1 MGGEK
6 IYLIDCIVDVQN
18 TFKTEWIYAN
28 KSGWEIWLRAKAC
41 YQNNFITA
49 EALKDILLDRIVSGN
64 LHDDRAAI
72 NEFILNLNGCFVV
85 IIKSRSFFFAAVD
98 HLRSIPL
105 FYGRV
110 ADNFFVSDDAGRILS
125 HYGVAAPNLRSS
137 IEFILSGY
145 VSGSDTLFSE
155 IKQLQAGEILFFSPL
170 NDDDISCHII
180 EKNISQVSPVG
191 KRSDCTEQLES
202 TLMRV
207 FSRLVDS
214 VQGRPIVVPLSD
226 GYDSRLIVTMLS
238 RLKVKNV
245 ICFTYAKSG
254 ARILKAA
261 EHIARKASY
270 PWLFVPYTKQRWQ
283 MCLNDD
289 KTREFIK
296 KAHNLHTLPNFQD
309 FPAVKHLCE
318 QGLISPDAI
327 FVPGHTPMMYLKD
340 QPDEASRSG
349 VVNSILQKHYTR
361 WDWSFKKKTLMPFL
375 QDKII
380 ETLPNG
386 PSFNSLEDAVLAF
399 EAWELRERQAKFI
412 VNAVR
417 TYEFF
422 GYEWRLPLWDKE
434 LVRFWLSLPLSVRE
448 GKLPIKNL
456 LENKN
461 IEKSFPAKK
470 CSQKREYL
478 RNIKSFLAAH
488 PVLFYIVNKF
498 DIRPSQLLSYWTN
511 PLAFYGVTSFW
522 EFITSYHYNINAHSF
537 LIRKLYAEEYNR
549 EFAQALTSYFTRS
562 IPPLEGKSPMRGNE

>member
-1 MGGEK
+1 
-6 IYLIDCIVDVQN
+6 LIDCIVDIQN
-18 TFKTEWIYAN
+18 MFNTEWIYAE
-28 KSGWEIWLRAKAC
+28 KSGWEVWFSARVC
-41 YQNNFITA
+41 YQNKFITA
-49 EALKDILLDRIVSGN
+49 EALKGILLDQIVKCGLADIGSV
-64 LHDDRAAI
+64 I
-72 NEFILNLNGCFVV
+72 NNFISNLNGSFA
-85 IIKSRSFFFAAVD
+85 IIVKSPSFFLMTTD
-98 HLRSIPL
+98 PMRSIPL
-105 FYGRV
+105 FYGMR
-110 ADNFFVSDDAGRILS
+110 DNIFFVSDDAKRVLS
-125 HYGVAAPNLRSS
+125 HFESCVPDERAS

-145 VSGSDTLFSE
+145 VSGKDTIFSE
-155 IKQLQAGEILFFSPL
+155 VKQLQAGEGLAFNPL
-170 NDDDISCHII
+170 TDVDGRQITEKTTHAGDIFASRKEC
-180 EKNISQVSPVG
+180 
-191 KRSDCTEQLES
+191 SDCVEQLEDF
-202 TLMRV
+202 LIHA
-207 FSRLVDS
+207 FSRLIDS
-214 VQGRPIVVPLSD
+214 AEGRSIVVPLSD

-254 ARILKAA
+254 ARILKVA
-261 EHIARKASY
+261 EHIARRAGY

-296 KAHNLHTLPNFQD
+296 KAHNLHTLPNLQD

-327 FVPGHTPMMYLKD
+327 FVPGHTPMMYLKG
-340 QPDEASRSG
+340 QPHEASRSG

-380 ETLPNG
+380 EILPNG
-386 PSFNSLEDAVLAF
+386 PSFNSLEEAVLAF

-448 GKLPIKNL
+448 GKMPIKNFL
-456 LENKN
+456 KNKN

-470 CSQKREYL
+470 RLQKRGYL
-478 RNIKSFLAAH
+478 RNIKSFLAAY
-488 PVLFYIVNKF
+488 PVLFYFVNKF

-549 EFAQALTSYFTRS
+549 EFARALTSYFTRS

>member
-1 MGGEK
+1 MGK
-6 IYLIDCIVDVQN
+6 IHLIDCIVDVKN

-49 EALKDILLDRIVSGN
+49 EALKDILLKKIANCN
-64 LHDDRAAI
+64 LPDMRSVI
-72 NEFILNLNGCFVV
+72 NDFVLKLNGSFAV
-85 IIKSRSFFFAAVD
+85 IVRSRSFLFIAVD
-98 HLRSIPL
+98 SMRSIPL
-105 FYGRV
+105 FYGRM
-110 ADNFFVSDDAGRILS
+110 AEKFLVSDDAGRILS
-125 HYGVAAPNLRSS
+125 HYGIATPNLRSS

-145 VSGSDTLFSE
+145 VSGNNTLFSG
-155 IKQLQAGEILFFSPL
+155 IKQLQAGETLSFNPA
-170 NDDDISCHII
+170 NDDICCHIM
-180 EKNISQVSPVG
+180 EKNTGQSFATHSKHI
-191 KRSDCTEQLES
+191 DCAKQLEDV
-202 TLMRV
+202 LMRV

-214 VQGRPIVVPLSD
+214 AEGRPIVVPLSD

-245 ICFTYAKSG
+245 ICFTYAKPG
-254 ARILKAA
+254 ATILKVA
-261 EHIARKASY
+261 EHIARKADY
-270 PWLFVPYTKQRWQ
+270 PWLFVPYTKRRWQ

-289 KTREFIK
+289 NTREFIK
-296 KAHNLHTLPNFQD
+296 KAHNLHTLPNLQD
-309 FPAVKHLCE
+309 FPAVKHLCDK
-318 QGLISPDAI
+318 GLISPDAI
-327 FVPGHTPMMYLKD
+327 FIPGHTPMMYLKG

-380 ETLPNG
+380 EILPNG
-386 PSFNSLEDAVLAF
+386 PSFNSLEEAVLAF

-434 LVRFWLSLPLSVRE
+434 LVRFWLSLPLSVRG

-470 CSQKREYL
+470 RSQKREYL
-478 RNIKSFLAAH
+478 RNIKSFLAAY

-549 EFAQALTSYFTRS
+549 EFARALTSYFTRS
-562 IPPLEGKSPMRGNE
+562 IPPLEEKANEGE